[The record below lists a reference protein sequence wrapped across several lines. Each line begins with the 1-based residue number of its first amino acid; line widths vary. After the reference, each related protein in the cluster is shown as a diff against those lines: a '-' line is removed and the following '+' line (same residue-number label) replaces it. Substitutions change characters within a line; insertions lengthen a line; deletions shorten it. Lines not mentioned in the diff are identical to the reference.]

1 MQAGC
6 DVDCDDCTHCAD
18 FEIHFHAHAHTHA
31 RFRLRAHIHIHI
43 HIHCLEGLDLESL
56 APWMAVSVSG
66 FES

>member
-6 DVDCDDCTHCAD
+6 DVDCVDCTHCAD
-18 FEIHFHAHAHTHA
+18 FEIHVHAHAHTHD
-31 RFRLRAHIHIHI
+31 RFRVRA

-56 APWMAVSVSG
+56 VPWMAVSVSG

>member
-6 DVDCDDCTHCAD
+6 DVDCVDCTHCAD
-18 FEIHFHAHAHTHA
+18 FEIHAHTHD
-31 RFRLRAHIHIHI
+31 RFRAHI

-56 APWMAVSVSG
+56 APWMVVSVSG